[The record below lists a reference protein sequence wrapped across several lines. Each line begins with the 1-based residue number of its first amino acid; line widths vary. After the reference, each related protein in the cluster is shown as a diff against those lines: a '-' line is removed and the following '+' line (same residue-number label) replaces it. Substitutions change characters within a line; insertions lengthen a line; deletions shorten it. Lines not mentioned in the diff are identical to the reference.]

1 MIINKERENNTLVVS
16 VAGRLDTSTAPEL
29 ETALKGE
36 LSEGLDLVFDFANL
50 EYISSSGIR
59 QLISAYKVTGKVSIK
74 NANEVVKEVFE
85 VTGITD
91 ILEVK

>member
-1 MIINKERENNTLVVS
+1 MIINKEKENNTLVVS

-29 ETALKGE
+29 EEALKGE
-36 LSEGLDLVFDFANL
+36 LTKGLKLVFDFSNL

-59 QLISAYKVTGKVSIK
+59 QLISAYKVTGNATIR

>member
-1 MIINKERENNTLVVS
+1 MIINKERENNALVVS
-16 VAGRLDTSTAPEL
+16 IAGRLDTSTAPEL
-29 ETALKGE
+29 DAALKGE
-36 LSEGLDLVFDFANL
+36 LTQGLKVIFDFSNL

-59 QLISAYKVTGKVSIK
+59 QIIAAYKVTGDVSIR

-91 ILEVK
+91 ILEIK

>member
-1 MIINKERENNTLVVS
+1 MIINKEKEKDTLVVC

-29 ETALKGE
+29 QEALKGE
-36 LSEGLDLVFDFANL
+36 LKPGLKVVFDFSNL

-59 QLISAYKVTGKVSIK
+59 ELIAAYKITGDVSIR

>member
-16 VAGRLDTSTAPEL
+16 IAGRLDTSTAPML
-29 ETALKGE
+29 EEALKGE
-36 LSEGLDLVFDFANL
+36 LTNGLDLVFDFANL

-59 QLISAYKVTGKVSIK
+59 QIISAYKVTGKVTIK

-91 ILEVK
+91 ILEVN

>member
-1 MIINKERENNTLVVS
+1 MIINKEKESNTLVVS

-29 ETALKGE
+29 EEALKGE
-36 LSEGLDLVFDFANL
+36 LSQGLELVFDFSNL

-59 QLISAYKVTGKVSIK
+59 QIISAYKVTGNAKIK
-74 NANEVVKEVFE
+74 NANDVVKEVFE

-91 ILEVK
+91 VLDVE